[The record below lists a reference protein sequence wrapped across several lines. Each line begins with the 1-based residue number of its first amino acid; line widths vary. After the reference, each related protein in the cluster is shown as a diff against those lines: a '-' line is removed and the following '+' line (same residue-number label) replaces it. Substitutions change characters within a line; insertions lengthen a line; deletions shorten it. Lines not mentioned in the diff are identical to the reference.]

1 MVLSSPL
8 LHTGDVMNHFKT
20 GTMKN
25 NEKNG
30 IKTTRNIYVM
40 VLGFLAI
47 GAIGGGL
54 VLIISPTGEL
64 IGIPL
69 SEFKNIPFTSY
80 LIPGTILL
88 SVLGLMPLLLIIA
101 LLKKP
106 ESKLAEQI
114 NIFKDMHWSW
124 TYSIYIAFALIGW
137 IHIQLIFLQDGVY
150 WLHTFYMFY
159 AILIIIIALLP
170 QVRYLYKKQH
180 REITKDGHNNAS
192 SDE

>member
-1 MVLSSPL
+1 MEN
-8 LHTGDVMNHFKT
+8 D
-20 GTMKN
+20 
-25 NEKNG
+25 
-30 IKTTRNIYVM
+30 IKKTRNIFLI

-54 VLIISPTGEL
+54 ILIISPTGEL
-64 IGIPL
+64 IGLPFT
-69 SEFKNIPFTSY
+69 EFKNMPFSSF
-80 LIPGTILL
+80 LIPGIILL
-88 SVLGLMPLLLIIA
+88 SVLGIIPLLLIIA

-106 ESKLAEQI
+106 ESRLAEKI

-137 IHIQLIFLQDGVY
+137 IHIQLIFLQGGVY

-170 QVRYLYKKQH
+170 QIRYLYKKKK
-180 REITKDGHNNAS
+180 T
-192 SDE
+192 